1 MNHLYLFLCIF
12 PVIGY
17 GSGTETHT
25 VITAKTKI
33 LKTPGIIRKEVPTL
47 EGCAKACLEA
57 NTIKC
62 HFFKFVNTT
71 KSCYLSETDRAE
83 VRQVVDEDSHHVAPN
98 GAMGGSHKHKTD
110 SKIVHK
116 KEGSVKHKTG
126 RIIRHKKVGIIRHKK
141 GRRVPPKRKVLRH
154 KASKHGASKNDE
166 QQEEEED
173 KKPQTG
179 ISKDLKKQ
187 KAKLVKH
194 MHEYVDKIKEH
205 VEKLKEAK
213 SKITNLYDNVEGIKT
228 TVKHLTEKY
237 KAEEGSVQTLH
248 KFLHKAYKKINE
260 NIETIN
266 QTAVSQKHLMNIV
279 KKMKDTYEKLY
290 TYTEKFNSSTN
301 DIRSELTKIRK
312 FEKSLKAHLDKMKKN
327 SNNIATQIQK
337 IKSSI
342 NGTSDNETVQKI
354 KNNQIMIVKTIMG
367 IHRKGK
373 SFGKHLK
380 QFHSKIGRVWTA
392 MKSGYRRHRYLK
404 DKLKTLTDLVENLK
418 NRPVVR
424 VKGDPQMSKDF
435 NTKYAELSKLQT
447 VVMGRLKLMEKQLD
461 KGGLTGSINKLKER
475 QLFIFNKLNNEN
487 VSQKDQLKKMDAL
500 DNKIKDLSKAMQTSN
515 ATINK
520 LNNKIK
526 MNNQRRKVTNA
537 GSDKAKQELMS
548 RTTKEYRRLNH
559 VVNDLTKQITKMKYK
574 QTKTTEL
581 TANYKN
587 LLEEVKGLKDK
598 LGNATKTPVVK
609 IFNKKQKNTEK
620 SKSKETK
627 APNKVKPNKVKI
639 IKNITPKVTIKP
651 TVTIKPKVEIKPK
664 VKKIKKIKTNKPIV
678 KNQKKITKQV
688 KKIKKNMSKE
698 KKINKVMPKV
708 TNIKKVAPKVKKITK
723 ITPKVTK
730 IKKVAPKVKKITKI
744 KPKVTKVKK
753 VEPKVTKITKI
764 KPTVK
769 KIKKVEP
776 NVKKVKIVKPKV
788 TNTTK
793 IMPKV
798 KKVKIV
804 KPKVTNTTKIMPKVK
819 KIKKVEPNVKKVK
832 IVKPKVTKTT
842 KIMPKVKKMK
852 TVSPKVTKTTK
863 IMPKVKKVKTVE
875 PKVTKT
881 TKIMP
886 KIKKVKKIEPKV
898 KKVKIVKPKV
908 TNTTKIMPKV
918 KKVKIVK
925 PKVTNTTKIMPKVMK
940 KTKIMPQVK
949 KDKTVEPKV
958 TKIKKIMPKV
968 TKTTKIMPKVKKVKT
983 VKPKVTKTT
992 KIMPKVKKVKT
1003 IKPKVTKTTK
1013 IMPEVKKEKTIKQIL
1028 VKKEKKNKPTGKKE
1042 KKHKL
1047 KVKKEK
1053 KNKPT
1058 VKKEKKHKPT
1068 VKKEKKNKPT
1078 VKKEKKNKPIVKK
1091 EKKNKPIGKKEK
1103 KNKLKVPKLKVH
1115 KPRMPKL
1122 KVHKPRMPKLKVHYP
1137 KMPKLKVHKPRR
1149 KKVNQKVILAKP
1161 KGKKV
1166 NPAKPKGKKVIP
1178 AKPKGKKVKP
1188 AKPIGT
1194 NYALRRKASQSST
1207 HSSRFAASKAVDGV
1221 ENTFTHTKN
1230 QKNPYWSVDLGKTV
1244 SVKQINII
1252 NRKNCCGNRLKNIAV
1267 TVGVNLNKM
1276 KHCSN
1281 FKGPG
1286 KNGQVIVLT
1295 CKTPISGRYVKI
1307 LRGGKGFLSLA
1318 EVQVMGHTRKKVI
1331 PSKPKGKKVKPAKP
1345 IGKKLKPAKPLIGT
1359 NYALRRKASQSSTHS
1374 SRFAASKAV
1383 DGVENTFTHTKN
1395 QKNPYWSVDLGK
1407 TVSVKQ
1413 INIINRKNCCGNR
1426 LKNIAVTVGVNLNKM
1441 KHCSN
1446 FKGPGKNG
1454 QFIVLTCKTPISGR
1468 YVKILRGGKG
1478 FLSLAEVQVM
1488 GHTRKKVI
1496 PSKPKEK
1503 KVKPAKPKGQQC
1515 RMNLKG
1521 VNYGG
1526 NISKTRSGRTC
1537 QAWGVQTPQKHKFS
1551 KKLVDQ
1557 KNYCRNPDNEPHG
1570 PWCYTTDAKKRWE
1583 YCAIPYCGKKAIPSK
1598 PKVKKVKPAKPIGKK
1613 AIPSKPKVKKVKP
1626 AKPIGKKLKPAKPIG
1641 KKVIPSKPK
1650 GTNYALRRKA
1660 SQSSTHSSRFA
1671 ASKAVD
1677 GVENTFT
1684 HTKNQKNPYWSVDL
1698 GKTVSVKQ
1706 INIINRKN
1714 CCGNRLKNIAV
1725 TVGVNLKKMKHCS
1738 NFKGPGKN
1746 GQVIVLTCKTPISG
1760 RYVKILRS
1768 GKGFLSLAEVQVM
1781 GHTRKKVIPAKPK
1794 GKKIIPAKSKGQQC
1808 RMNLLGANYG
1818 GNISKTRSGRTCQAW
1833 GSQTP
1838 QKHKFGKKLAD
1849 QKNFCRNPDNEP
1861 YGPWCYTTDL
1871 NKRWEYCAIPYCEKK
1886 VKPAKPIGKKVK
1898 PAKPIGKKVIPS
1910 KPKGKKVVPA
1920 KPKGKKVIPAKLKGY
1935 NYALRRKASQS
1946 STASSKFAANKAVDG
1961 VENTF
1966 THTKNQNNPYW
1977 SVDLGKTVSVKQ
1989 INIINRKDCCGN
2001 RLKNIAVTVGVN
2013 LNKMKH
2019 CSNFKGPGKNG
2030 QVIVL
2035 TCKTPIS
2042 GRYVKILRSGKGY
2055 LSLAEVQVIGHTEK
2069 KVIPAKPKGKKVKTA
2084 KPKGYNYALRR
2095 KASQSSTHNSRFPAS
2110 KAVDGVENTFTH
2122 TKNQN
2127 NPYWSVDLGKTVSVK
2142 QINIINRKNC
2152 CGNRLRNI
2160 AVTVG
2165 QNLHKMEHCSNFK
2178 GPGKNGQ
2185 FIVLTCKTPISG
2197 RYVKILR
2204 SGKGYLSLAEVQVL
2218 GHTEKKV
2225 IPAKPKGKKVK
2236 TAKPKGKKVKTA
2248 KPKGKKVKTAKP
2260 KGYNYALRRKASQ
2273 SSTHNSRFPASK
2285 AVDGVENT
2293 FTHTKHQNN
2302 PYWSVDLGKTVSVK
2316 QINIINRKNCCGNR
2330 LRNIAV
2336 TVGQNLHKMEHC
2348 SNFKGPGKNGQF
2360 IVLTCKTPISGRYV
2374 KILRSGKG
2382 YLSLAEVQ
2390 VIGHTEK
2397 KVIPAKPKGK
2407 KVKTAKP
2414 KGKKV
2419 IPAKPKGINYAL
2431 RRKASQSSTYHS
2443 KYAASQAV
2451 DGEENTFT
2459 ATKKQNNA
2467 YWSVDLGK
2475 AVNVKQINIINRKD
2489 CCGKWLKN
2497 IAVTVGQNL
2506 NSMKHCSKFKG
2517 PGKNGQ
2523 VIELTCK
2530 SPIAGR
2536 YVKILRSGKGILG
2549 LAEVQ
2554 VIGNTGKQLIPAK
2567 PKGKIV
2573 KPAKPKGYNYAL
2585 RRKASQ
2591 SSTHNSRFPASKAVD
2606 GVENTFT
2613 HTKHQNNPY
2622 WSVDLGK
2629 TVSVKQIN
2637 IINRKNC
2644 CGNRLRN
2651 IVVTV
2656 GQNLYKMEHCSNFK
2670 GPGKNG
2676 QFIVLTC
2683 KTPISGRYV
2692 KILRSGK
2699 GYLSLAEVQVIGHTE
2714 KKVIPAKPKGEKVK
2728 TAKPKGKKVIP
2739 AKPKGINYAL
2749 RRKASQSSTYHSKY
2763 AASQAVDGEENT
2775 FTATKKQNNAY
2786 WSVDLGKAVNVKQIN
2801 IINRK
2806 DCCGKWLKNIAVT
2819 VGQNLNSMKHCS
2831 KFKGPGKNGQVIEL
2845 TCKSP
2850 IAGRYVKILRSGKG
2864 ILGLA
2869 EVQVIGNT
2877 GKPLIPAKPKGKIVK
2892 PAKPKGYNYALRRKA
2907 SQSSTHNSRFP
2918 ASKAV
2923 DGVENTFTH
2932 TKHQNNPY
2940 WSVDLGKTVSVKQI
2954 NIINRKNCCGNR
2966 LRNIAVT
2973 VGQNLHKMEHC
2984 SNFKGPG
2991 KNGQFIVL
2999 TCKTPISGRY
3009 VKILRSGKG
3018 YLSLAEVQVI
3028 GHTGKKVKTAKPKG
3042 KKAIPAKPKG
3052 TNYALR
3058 RKASQ
3063 SSTYSSRHA
3072 ASKAVDGVE
3081 NTVTATKKQNNP
3093 YWSVDLGKTVKV
3105 KQINIINR
3113 KDCCGKR
3120 LQNIAVTVGVNLHK
3134 MKHCSNFKGPGKNG
3148 QFIVLTCKTPISGRY
3163 VKILRSGKGFL
3174 SLAEVQVIGHTEKKV
3189 IPAKPKGKK
3198 VKTAKRKAKKLIP
3211 AKPKEHNYAL
3221 GRHAWQTR
3229 THYSSGN
3236 KKYIPS
3242 WAVDGNENTFT
3253 LTVASRNPYWTVD
3266 LGKTVHV
3273 KQINIINRK
3282 DCCGHRLKNIEVKV
3296 GLNHN
3301 KMKHC
3306 SNFKGPGKTGQVIML
3321 ACKTPIS
3328 GRYVTILKRGKWYLS
3343 LAEVQVL
3350 GYTGKE
3356 IRRTKR
3362 NVQVLKRAKRSADD
3376 DLLLG
3381 EDLALG
3387 LEAKQSSWA
3396 RRYAYVSQNGMD
3408 GVTDSLVETQRGQ
3421 NPYWTVQLPKEEKIK
3436 GVVFINRVD
3445 CCGARFNNIQVMI
3458 GGKEC
3463 ATFKGPGEKGE
3474 IIPLRCSHPLTGKKV
3489 EVLLKGN
3496 GILSFAEIKII
3507 AAEDADTEEFVDK
3520 AFKKNLKPDDFYA
3533 VLEKDVKPS
3542 ERKDD
3547 QTIGLKKVALRADG
3561 YTTEQISSLSR
3572 DTTDDKG
3579 VDGSIHTYAHT
3590 KKQLDPWWIV
3600 DLTKNYKVKKIKVLS
3615 RTSKAG
3621 GGKNFKMVTALVG
3634 PDKENMKECG
3644 SFKGPAKRSQFI
3656 TFNCKEPVNGKFV
3669 KLQSK
3674 GINSLSFAE
3683 LQVYAIH

>member
-71 KSCYLSETDRAE
+71 KSCYLSETNRAE
-83 VRQVVDEDSHHVAPN
+83 VRQVVDEDSHHMVPN

-110 SKIVHK
+110 SKIGHK
-116 KEGSVKHKTG
+116 KKGSVKHKTG
-126 RIIRHKKVGIIRHKK
+126 RIIGHKKVGITRHKK

-154 KASKHGASKNDE
+154 KDSKHGASKKNE
-166 QQEEEED
+166 QQEED
-173 KKPQTG
+173 KEPQNG
-179 ISKDLKKQ
+179 KSKDLIKQ

-213 SKITNLYDNVEGIKT
+213 SKISNLYDNVEGIKT

-248 KFLHKAYKKINE
+248 KFLHKAYKKIDE

-327 SNNIATQIQK
+327 SNKIATQIEK

-380 QFHSKIGRVWTA
+380 QFHAKIGRVWAA
-392 MKSGYRRHRYLK
+392 MKSGYRRNRYLK
-404 DKLKTLTDLVENLK
+404 DRLKTLTDLVENLK

-500 DNKIKDLSKAMQTSN
+500 DNKIKDLSKAMQTSH

-526 MNNQRRKVTNA
+526 MNNQRRKMAYA

-627 APNKVKPNKVKI
+627 GPNKVKPNRVKI
-639 IKNITPKVTIKP
+639 IKNIRPKVTIKP
-651 TVTIKPKVEIKPK
+651 KVTIRPKVEIKPK
-664 VKKIKKIKTNKPIV
+664 VKKVKKIKTNKPIV

-708 TNIKKVAPKVKKITK
+708 TKVKKVEPKVKKITK
-723 ITPKVTK
+723 IM
-730 IKKVAPKVKKITKI
+730 
-744 KPKVTKVKK
+744 PKVTKVKK

-764 KPTVK
+764 KPKVTKVKKVAPKVK
-769 KIKKVEP
+769 KI
-776 NVKKVKIVKPKV
+776 
-788 TNTTK
+788 TK

-798 KKVKIV
+798 TKVKKVEPKEKKIT
-804 KPKVTNTTKIMPKVK
+804 KIMPKVTKVKKVEPKVTKITKIKPKVK
-819 KIKKVEPNVKKVK
+819 KIKKVE
-832 IVKPKVTKTT
+832 PKVTKTT
-842 KIMPKVKKMK
+842 KIMPKVNKNK

-863 IMPKVKKVKTVE
+863 IMPKVKKIKTVK

-881 TKIMP
+881 TKIKP
-886 KIKKVKKIEPKV
+886 NINKVKTVEPKV

-958 TKIKKIMPKV
+958 TKVKKIMPKV
-968 TKTTKIMPKVKKVKT
+968 TKTTKVMPKVKKVKT

-1028 VKKEKKNKPTGKKE
+1028 AKKETKIKPNGKKEKKHELKAKKEKKIKTNVKKEKKHKPTGKKEKKHELKAKKEKKIKTNVKKEKKHKPTVKKEKKNKPTVKKEKKNKPTGKKEKKNKLKAKKEKKIKTIVKKEKKHKPTVKKEKKNKPTGKKEKKNKLKAKKEKKIKTIVKKEKKHKPTVKKEKKNKPTLKKEKENKPTVKKEKKNKPTGKKE

-1047 KVKKEK
+1047 KAKKEK
-1053 KNKPT
+1053 KIKTN

-1091 EKKNKPIGKKEK
+1091 EKKNKPTGKKEK

-1161 KGKKV
+1161 KGEKV

-1188 AKPIGT
+1188 AKPIGKKHTNMMPKGTNYALRRKASQSSTSHSKHAASKAVDGEENTFTHTNNQKNAYWSVDLGKSVNVKQINIINRKDCCGNRLKNIAVTVGLNLKKMKNCSNFKGPGKNGQVIVLTCKTPISGRYVKILRGGKGILSLAEVQVIGHTGKNVIPAKPKGGKIKPAKPKGQECRMNLKGTNYGGNISKTRSGRTCQAWGSQTPQKHKFGKKLADQKNYCRNPDNEPHGPWCYTTDAKKRWEYCAIPYCEKKVKPAKPKGKKVIPSKPKEKKVKPAKPIGKKVIPSKPKGT

-1244 SVKQINII
+1244 IVKQINII
-1252 NRKNCCGNRLKNIAV
+1252 NRKNCCGHRLKNIAV
-1267 TVGVNLNKM
+1267 TVGVNM
-1276 KHCSN
+1276 
-1281 FKGPG
+1281 
-1286 KNGQVIVLT
+1286 
-1295 CKTPISGRYVKI
+1295 
-1307 LRGGKGFLSLA
+1307 
-1318 EVQVMGHTRKKVI
+1318 
-1331 PSKPKGKKVKPAKP
+1331 
-1345 IGKKLKPAKPLIGT
+1345 
-1359 NYALRRKASQSSTHS
+1359 
-1374 SRFAASKAV
+1374 
-1383 DGVENTFTHTKN
+1383 
-1395 QKNPYWSVDLGK
+1395 
-1407 TVSVKQ
+1407 
-1413 INIINRKNCCGNR
+1413 
-1426 LKNIAVTVGVNLNKM
+1426 NKM

-1468 YVKILRGGKG
+1468 YVKILRSGKG

-1496 PSKPKEK
+1496 PSKPK
-1503 KVKPAKPKGQQC
+1503 
-1515 RMNLKG
+1515 
-1521 VNYGG
+1521 
-1526 NISKTRSGRTC
+1526 
-1537 QAWGVQTPQKHKFS
+1537 
-1551 KKLVDQ
+1551 
-1557 KNYCRNPDNEPHG
+1557 
-1570 PWCYTTDAKKRWE
+1570 
-1583 YCAIPYCGKKAIPSK
+1583 
-1598 PKVKKVKPAKPIGKK
+1598 VKKVKPAKPIGKK
-1613 AIPSKPKVKKVKP
+1613 VKP
-1626 AKPIGKKLKPAKPIG
+1626 AKPLG

-1746 GQVIVLTCKTPISG
+1746 GQFIVLTCKTPISG

-1849 QKNFCRNPDNEP
+1849 QKNYCRNPDNEP
-1861 YGPWCYTTDL
+1861 HGPWCYTTDL
-1871 NKRWEYCAIPYCEKK
+1871 NKRWEYCAIPYC
-1886 VKPAKPIGKKVK
+1886 GKKVK

-1920 KPKGKKVIPAKLKGY
+1920 KPKGKKVIPAKLKGYNYALRRKASQSSTASSKFSANKAVDGVENTFTHTKNQNNPYWSVDLGKTVSVKQINIINRKDCCGKRLQNIAVTVGQNLRKMEHCSNFKGPGKNGQVIVLTCKTPISGRYVKILRSGKGYLSLAEVQVIGHTEKKVIPAKPKGKKVKSTKPKEKKVIPAKPKGKKAKTSKPKGYNYALRRKASQSSTHNSRFPASKAVDGVENTFTHTKYQNNPYWSVDLGKTVSVKQINIINRKNCCGNRLKNIAVTVGQNLHKMEHCSNFKGPGKNGQFIVLTCKTPISGRFVKILRSGKGYLSLAEVQVIGHTEKKVIPAKPKGKKVKSTKPKEKKVIPAKSKGKKVKTAKPKGYNYALRRKASQSSTHNSRFPASKAVDGVENTFTHTKYQNNPYWSVDLGKTVSVKQINIINRKNCCGNRLKNIAVTVGQNLHKMEHCSNFKGPGKNGQFIVLTCKTPISGRFVKILRSGKGYLSLAEVQVIGHTEKKVIPAKPKGKKVKSTKPKDKKVIPAKPKGKKVKTAKPKGYNYALRRKASQSSTHNSRFPASKAVDGVENTFTHTKYQNNPYWSVDLGKTVSVKQINIINRKNCCGNRLKNIAVTVGQNLHKMEHCSNFKGPGKNGQFIVLTCKTPISGRYVKILRSGKGYLSLAEVQVIGHTEKKVIPAKPKGKKVKSTKPKGKKVKTAKPKGY

-2001 RLKNIAVTVGVN
+2001 RLKNIAVTVG
-2013 LNKMKH
+2013 
-2019 CSNFKGPGKNG
+2019 
-2030 QVIVL
+2030 
-2035 TCKTPIS
+2035 
-2042 GRYVKILRSGKGY
+2042 
-2055 LSLAEVQVIGHTEK
+2055 
-2069 KVIPAKPKGKKVKTA
+2069 
-2084 KPKGYNYALRR
+2084 
-2095 KASQSSTHNSRFPAS
+2095 
-2110 KAVDGVENTFTH
+2110 
-2122 TKNQN
+2122 
-2127 NPYWSVDLGKTVSVK
+2127 
-2142 QINIINRKNC
+2142 
-2152 CGNRLRNI
+2152 
-2160 AVTVG
+2160 
-2165 QNLHKMEHCSNFK
+2165 
-2178 GPGKNGQ
+2178 
-2185 FIVLTCKTPISG
+2185 
-2197 RYVKILR
+2197 
-2204 SGKGYLSLAEVQVL
+2204 
-2218 GHTEKKV
+2218 
-2225 IPAKPKGKKVK
+2225 
-2236 TAKPKGKKVKTA
+2236 
-2248 KPKGKKVKTAKP
+2248 
-2260 KGYNYALRRKASQ
+2260 
-2273 SSTHNSRFPASK
+2273 
-2285 AVDGVENT
+2285 
-2293 FTHTKHQNN
+2293 
-2302 PYWSVDLGKTVSVK
+2302 
-2316 QINIINRKNCCGNR
+2316 
-2330 LRNIAV
+2330 
-2336 TVGQNLHKMEHC
+2336 QNLHKMEHC

-2407 KVKTAKP
+2407 KVKSTKPKEKKVIPAKPKGKKVKTAKP
-2414 KGKKV
+2414 KGYNYALRRKASQSSTHNSRFPASKAVDGVENTFTHTKYQNNPYWSVDLGKTVSVKQINIINRKNCCGNRLKNIAVTVGQNLHKMKHCSNFKGPGKNGQFIVLTCKTPISGRYVKILRSGKGYLSLAEVQVIGHTEKKVIPAKPKGKNVKTAKPKGEKV

-2536 YVKILRSGKGILG
+2536 YVKILRSGTGILG

-2554 VIGNTGKQLIPAK
+2554 VMGNTGKQLIPAK
-2567 PKGKIV
+2567 IKGKI
-2573 KPAKPKGYNYAL
+2573 L
-2585 RRKASQ
+2585 
-2591 SSTHNSRFPASKAVD
+2591 
-2606 GVENTFT
+2606 
-2613 HTKHQNNPY
+2613 
-2622 WSVDLGK
+2622 
-2629 TVSVKQIN
+2629 VSMI
-2637 IINRKNC
+2637 
-2644 CGNRLRN
+2644 
-2651 IVVTV
+2651 
-2656 GQNLYKMEHCSNFK
+2656 E
-2670 GPGKNG
+2670 
-2676 QFIVLTC
+2676 
-2683 KTPISGRYV
+2683 
-2692 KILRSGK
+2692 
-2699 GYLSLAEVQVIGHTE
+2699 
-2714 KKVIPAKPKGEKVK
+2714 
-2728 TAKPKGKKVIP
+2728 
-2739 AKPKGINYAL
+2739 
-2749 RRKASQSSTYHSKY
+2749 STY
-2763 AASQAVDGEENT
+2763 
-2775 FTATKKQNNAY
+2775 
-2786 WSVDLGKAVNVKQIN
+2786 
-2801 IINRK
+2801 
-2806 DCCGKWLKNIAVT
+2806 C
-2819 VGQNLNSMKHCS
+2819 
-2831 KFKGPGKNGQVIEL
+2831 
-2845 TCKSP
+2845 
-2850 IAGRYVKILRSGKG
+2850 
-2864 ILGLA
+2864 
-2869 EVQVIGNT
+2869 
-2877 GKPLIPAKPKGKIVK
+2877 
-2892 PAKPKGYNYALRRKA
+2892 
-2907 SQSSTHNSRFP
+2907 
-2918 ASKAV
+2918 
-2923 DGVENTFTH
+2923 
-2932 TKHQNNPY
+2932 
-2940 WSVDLGKTVSVKQI
+2940 
-2954 NIINRKNCCGNR
+2954 
-2966 LRNIAVT
+2966 
-2973 VGQNLHKMEHC
+2973 
-2984 SNFKGPG
+2984 
-2991 KNGQFIVL
+2991 
-2999 TCKTPISGRY
+2999 
-3009 VKILRSGKG
+3009 
-3018 YLSLAEVQVI
+3018 
-3028 GHTGKKVKTAKPKG
+3028 
-3042 KKAIPAKPKG
+3042 
-3052 TNYALR
+3052 
-3058 RKASQ
+3058 
-3063 SSTYSSRHA
+3063 
-3072 ASKAVDGVE
+3072 
-3081 NTVTATKKQNNP
+3081 
-3093 YWSVDLGKTVKV
+3093 
-3105 KQINIINR
+3105 
-3113 KDCCGKR
+3113 
-3120 LQNIAVTVGVNLHK
+3120 
-3134 MKHCSNFKGPGKNG
+3134 
-3148 QFIVLTCKTPISGRY
+3148 
-3163 VKILRSGKGFL
+3163 
-3174 SLAEVQVIGHTEKKV
+3174 
-3189 IPAKPKGKK
+3189 
-3198 VKTAKRKAKKLIP
+3198 
-3211 AKPKEHNYAL
+3211 
-3221 GRHAWQTR
+3221 
-3229 THYSSGN
+3229 
-3236 KKYIPS
+3236 
-3242 WAVDGNENTFT
+3242 
-3253 LTVASRNPYWTVD
+3253 
-3266 LGKTVHV
+3266 
-3273 KQINIINRK
+3273 
-3282 DCCGHRLKNIEVKV
+3282 
-3296 GLNHN
+3296 
-3301 KMKHC
+3301 
-3306 SNFKGPGKTGQVIML
+3306 
-3321 ACKTPIS
+3321 
-3328 GRYVTILKRGKWYLS
+3328 
-3343 LAEVQVL
+3343 
-3350 GYTGKE
+3350 
-3356 IRRTKR
+3356 
-3362 NVQVLKRAKRSADD
+3362 
-3376 DLLLG
+3376 
-3381 EDLALG
+3381 
-3387 LEAKQSSWA
+3387 
-3396 RRYAYVSQNGMD
+3396 
-3408 GVTDSLVETQRGQ
+3408 
-3421 NPYWTVQLPKEEKIK
+3421 
-3436 GVVFINRVD
+3436 
-3445 CCGARFNNIQVMI
+3445 
-3458 GGKEC
+3458 
-3463 ATFKGPGEKGE
+3463 
-3474 IIPLRCSHPLTGKKV
+3474 
-3489 EVLLKGN
+3489 
-3496 GILSFAEIKII
+3496 
-3507 AAEDADTEEFVDK
+3507 
-3520 AFKKNLKPDDFYA
+3520 
-3533 VLEKDVKPS
+3533 
-3542 ERKDD
+3542 
-3547 QTIGLKKVALRADG
+3547 
-3561 YTTEQISSLSR
+3561 
-3572 DTTDDKG
+3572 
-3579 VDGSIHTYAHT
+3579 
-3590 KKQLDPWWIV
+3590 
-3600 DLTKNYKVKKIKVLS
+3600 
-3615 RTSKAG
+3615 
-3621 GGKNFKMVTALVG
+3621 
-3634 PDKENMKECG
+3634 
-3644 SFKGPAKRSQFI
+3644 
-3656 TFNCKEPVNGKFV
+3656 
-3669 KLQSK
+3669 
-3674 GINSLSFAE
+3674 
-3683 LQVYAIH
+3683 